1 MKKLTTAALTLLLI
15 GCGGL
20 GKAGP
25 QAALYDFGIPSG
37 EPTAAQPRL
46 RLGSVEAAPGLEG
59 SEMRY
64 RLAYQN
70 PARVFAYTESRW
82 AAPPDKL
89 IAQRLEQRLLP
100 AGSAPCTLRVTLDTF
115 DQVFDKPDS
124 SRGVVRLLASL
135 SQGGARGP
143 AVQSSIAAEQATP
156 SADARGGVAALTA
169 ATDNAIAQL
178 LAWAKAECPVS
189 K

>member
-46 RLGSVEAAPGLEG
+46 RLSGVEAAPGLEG

-70 PARVFAYTESRW
+70 QARVFAYTESRW

-89 IAQRLEQRLLP
+89 IAQRLEQRMLP
-100 AGSAPCTLRVTLDTF
+100 AGGAPCTLRVTLETF
-115 DQVFDKPDS
+115 DQVFDAADN
-124 SRGVVRLLASL
+124 SRGVVRLFATLTE
-135 SQGGARGP
+135 GKARSP
-143 AVQSSIAAEQATP
+143 AAQISIAAEQASP
-156 SADARGGVAALTA
+156 SADARGGVTALTA

-178 LAWAKAECPVS
+178 LAWAKAECPGS

>member
-1 MKKLTTAALTLLLI
+1 MNRLFTTAILTLLLA
-15 GCGGL
+15 GCGSL
-20 GKAGP
+20 PKAGP
-25 QAALYDFGIPSG
+25 AAAQYDFGIPSAQ
-37 EPTAAQPRL
+37 PTAAQPRL
-46 RLGSVEAAPGLEG
+46 RLAGVEAAPGLEG

-100 AGSAPCTLRVTLDTF
+100 AGAAPCKLRVTLESF
-115 DQVFDKPDS
+115 DQVFDAPGN
-124 SRGVVRLLASL
+124 SRGVVRLFATLTEQKSRNPAAQTSITAEHAS
-135 SQGGARGP
+135 
-143 AVQSSIAAEQATP
+143 P

-169 ATDNAIAQL
+169 ATDDAIARL
-178 LAWAKAECPVS
+178 LTWATAECQS
-189 K
+189 